1 MAAPEPGPFVP
12 DPHPALNERLELL
25 ERAVGEL
32 ARELR
37 ALRTAVDRIEAGR
50 DRSPPEPREVKRATT
65 PVAFEERAAEPVP
78 EPVAAAVEPPPA
90 VPPIIS
96 RPRPAPPPAERRSGV
111 GRRSMDFESLI
122 GRYGT
127 LALASLTI
135 LMGAGAFLRWAIAN
149 GKIGPE
155 LRVMLGA
162 IGAGA
167 IAAVG
172 WRLRARGSMRFG
184 STLIAL
190 ALALV
195 HVDAWGAGP
204 YLQLVPSWVALSI
217 AATAS
222 IAVAALAWFGEE
234 ETLFSVGVG
243 GALIAPFVTSRSSG
257 SAVLLL
263 AYGFVVL
270 ASGLAALRGRAWRTA
285 LVVTTLGCWLYTAVA
300 TEATSHGVQARM
312 KDAPALFALAIAWT
326 ALVVTRGAWGA
337 RIARSALS
345 ALFGTLAVVATS
357 QSTGGGDLLVFNAA
371 IDVLVLAA
379 VGTLTAYAA
388 VHVALRDGG
397 GGEGVLARRSLFTAA
412 VLPLALG
419 AVAVEAAADTATARA
434 LVAIGWTAAAVAA
447 AYAQPAV
454 RATHLMVAGIASAA
468 AILLALENIT
478 VKASVALAAHAAA
491 LALLLRRE
499 RTKLLGVPIA
509 VSLTIATMWAFTL
522 LSRRSQF
529 EYTPFLTSASL
540 AAAAVAAAWLVVS
553 WNASRVELADGGTGT
568 VETRTAIRLAGAVVT
583 FMWGN
588 EELSRAYS
596 RDTSTFLLILYY
608 ASVGVAAIFV
618 GRARGIRVLRH
629 VGLGLAI
636 FAALKAIAEASS
648 LAIGVRVGSYLL
660 AGLFLLAVAY
670 WYRERSGEPG
680 GTESD
685 SNPANRV

>member
-1 MAAPEPGPFVP
+1 
-12 DPHPALNERLELL
+12 
-25 ERAVGEL
+25 
-32 ARELR
+32 
-37 ALRTAVDRIEAGR
+37 
-50 DRSPPEPREVKRATT
+50 
-65 PVAFEERAAEPVP
+65 
-78 EPVAAAVEPPPA
+78 
-90 VPPIIS
+90 
-96 RPRPAPPPAERRSGV
+96 
-111 GRRSMDFESLI
+111 MDFESLI

-155 LRVMLGA
+155 LRVVLGA

-167 IAAVG
+167 IAVVG
-172 WRLRARGSMRFG
+172 WRLRARGSKRFG

-204 YLQLVPSWVALSI
+204 YLELVPSWVALSI

-312 KDAPALFALAIAWT
+312 EDAPALFALAIAWT
-326 ALVVTRGAWGA
+326 ALMVTRGPWGA

-345 ALFGTLAVVATS
+345 ALFGTLAVVVSS

-388 VHVALRDGG
+388 VHVALRDG

-478 VKASVALAAHAAA
+478 VKACVALAAHAAA

-529 EYTPFLTSASL
+529 DYTPFLTSASL

-680 GTESD
+680 EPSPTRMPPTESD
-685 SNPANRV
+685 SNP

>member
-1 MAAPEPGPFVP
+1 
-12 DPHPALNERLELL
+12 LNERLELL

-37 ALRTAVDRIEAGR
+37 ALRSAVDRIEAGR
-50 DRSPPEPREVKRATT
+50 VASPPDPREVKPART
-65 PVAFEERAAEPVP
+65 PVAFEERVAEPVP
-78 EPVAAAVEPPPA
+78 EPVAATVEPPPS

-96 RPRPAPPPAERRSGV
+96 RPRPTPPPAERRSGP

-155 LRVMLGA
+155 LRVVLGA
-162 IGAGA
+162 LGAGA
-167 IAAVG
+167 IAVVG
-172 WRLRARGSMRFG
+172 WRLRARGSKRFG

-285 LVVTTLGCWLYTAVA
+285 LIVTTLGCWLYTAVA
-300 TEATSHGVQARM
+300 TEATSHGVQARVE
-312 KDAPALFALAIAWT
+312 DAPALFALAIAWT
-326 ALVVTRGAWGA
+326 ALMVTRGAWGA

-345 ALFGTLAVVATS
+345 ALFGTLAVVVSS

-397 GGEGVLARRSLFTAA
+397 GEGVLARRSLFTAA

-434 LVAIGWTAAAVAA
+434 LVALGWTAAAVAA

-454 RATHLMVAGIASAA
+454 RATHLMVAGISSAA

-478 VKASVALAAHAAA
+478 VKACVALAAHAAA

-680 GTESD
+680 EPSPAGTESD
-685 SNPANRV
+685 SNASNRV

>member
-1 MAAPEPGPFVP
+1 MA
-12 DPHPALNERLELL
+12 
-25 ERAVGEL
+25 
-32 ARELR
+32 
-37 ALRTAVDRIEAGR
+37 
-50 DRSPPEPREVKRATT
+50 K
-65 PVAFEERAAEPVP
+65 PVP
-78 EPVAAAVEPPPA
+78 EPMAAKVEPPPD
-90 VPPIIS
+90 VPPIVS
-96 RPRPAPPPAERRSGV
+96 RPRPAPPTAERRSGA

-155 LRVMLGA
+155 LRVVLGA
-162 IGAGA
+162 LGAGA
-167 IAAVG
+167 IAVVG
-172 WRLRARGSMRFG
+172 WRLRARGSTRFG

-300 TEATSHGVQARM
+300 TGATSHGVQARM
-312 KDAPALFALAIAWT
+312 EDAPALFALAIAWT

-345 ALFGTLAVVATS
+345 ALFGTLAVVVSS

-388 VHVALRDGG
+388 VHVALRDG

-491 LALLLRRE
+491 LGLLLRRE

-529 EYTPFLTSASL
+529 DYTPFLTSASL

-680 GTESD
+680 EPSPTRMPRTESD
-685 SNPANRV
+685 PNP